1 MNICRNI
8 YYDGKYR
15 GLFELRNVEGKFMW
29 CPAHTSKYPV
39 SYPYPKV
46 LYKNHLDHPYCDYS
60 CQNFTFDAGDLDL
73 PEEENENNC
82 SDYTS

>member
-1 MNICRNI
+1 MNIYSNI

-29 CPAHTSKYPV
+29 CPSKASNYTK

-46 LYKNHLDHPYCDYS
+46 LYKKSDDNPYNDYS
-60 CQNFTFDAGDLDL
+60 GPYFMFNEGDLDL
-73 PEEENENNC
+73 PEEINGNNC
-82 SDYTS
+82 